1 MRDPHT
7 GHAGS
12 SAWGRVN
19 LSLGPAAL
27 VAGAVRNGEHVIVR
41 TSPAESPGVS
51 DLDGPATL
59 ALRGM
64 ADELRSRG
72 IDAWEDGVCGIV
84 HAGPMAQGRRAVLRP
99 HRGDL
104 WWWMRWSLQEGT
116 AAVLPGVPLSPASRT
131 SDAARRIM
139 GVMSAAEGC

>member
-1 MRDPHT
+1 MT
-7 GHAGS
+7 
-12 SAWGRVN
+12 
-19 LSLGPAAL
+19 
-27 VAGAVRNGEHVIVR
+27 VR

-51 DLDGPATL
+51 DHDGPVSL

-84 HAGPMAQGRRAVLRP
+84 HAGPIAQGRRAVLRP

-139 GVMSAAEGC
+139 GVMSAAEGG